1 MKKKLTSILLAS
13 ALTAALLAGC
23 GGSAGTAPA
32 AQEAKEETAA
42 EEAASPEETPAAEVG
57 EAEAPETGAPEAEA
71 PEAEAAMTD
80 EEAAADAAAKI
91 DAIYV
96 QARTETT
103 DADIRAA
110 RDAWNALT
118 DAQKE
123 MVEGEFADPD
133 YFGRDTGD
141 ASLDDPRNA
150 DEIGMRSERTSFW
163 S

>member
-23 GGSAGTAPA
+23 GGSTAPA
-32 AQEAKEETAA
+32 SQEAKEETAA

-123 MVEGEFADPD
+123 KALRMFNPFEQHQVQRGYSPLS
-133 YFGRDTGD
+133 G
-141 ASLDDPRNA
+141 LLNNA
-150 DEIGMRSERTSFW
+150 IQSRGVPF
-163 S
+163 